1 MAIPEINK
9 KLSELQASF
18 IPEILEWFS
27 ENVEKCVS
35 DASLCPMLV
44 RLMKH
49 DNHVMKGEENLLVTL
64 QAAIAKKVDSKLF
77 LIIDII
83 VVDCTTWL
91 YNRRKSSFGSKTFD
105 NDFETDLIK

>member
-1 MAIPEINK
+1 MVKPKINK
-9 KLSELQASF
+9 KLSELQTSF

-64 QAAIAKKVDSKLF
+64 QAAIAKKVKTNGSQNDLKLPIAPSCF
-77 LIIDII
+77 
-83 VVDCTTWL
+83 TH
-91 YNRRKSSFGSKTFD
+91 
-105 NDFETDLIK
+105 E

>member
-1 MAIPEINK
+1 
-9 KLSELQASF
+9 
-18 IPEILEWFS
+18 
-27 ENVEKCVS
+27 
-35 DASLCPMLV
+35 MLV

>member
-1 MAIPEINK
+1 MAKPEINE

-64 QAAIAKKVDSKLF
+64 QAAIAKKVNSELF
-77 LIIDII
+77 LIIDNTFCRLHNLVIQQTKII
-83 VVDCTTWL
+83 LWL
-91 YNRRKSSFGSKTFD
+91 KN
-105 NDFETDLIK
+105 I

>member
-1 MAIPEINK
+1 MTQQLLHDIGPKFEISR
-9 KLSELQASF
+9 KLSELQTSF

-27 ENVEKCVS
+27 ENVEKCIS

-64 QAAIAKKVDSKLF
+64 QAAIAKKVECNIFVLDAIFFVRLHNLVTQQMK
-77 LIIDII
+77 I
-83 VVDCTTWL
+83 THWH
-91 YNRRKSSFGSKTFD
+91 KSM
-105 NDFETDLIK
+105 